1 MLSSLRPLS
10 SMLTRGVA
18 AVVQHSREQRR
29 KKVFG
34 CPLPRLPVVAG
45 KAQSS
50 PPTARGNIEGNGA
63 RGRPSRRKK
72 EQLYRHQAVL
82 DIQRLTT
89 SILNML
95 QTLFR
100 QPNQS
105 ENQSETSQK
114 PVRNQHKCC
123 CWSCC
128 FCCCHGRYYRKSGS
142 KNKGS
147 SRSSSSSSSICVNF
161 MMVSDWFLSGLS
173 WCLTGFLTGEE
184 DH

>member
-1 MLSSLRPLS
+1 MRFYARCVRSSMLSSLRPVS

-29 KKVFG
+29 KTNFWG
-34 CPLPRLPVVAG
+34 CPLPRWPVVAG

-89 SILNML
+89 SILNLL

-100 QPNQS
+100 QPIRPLFERKRPFEVS
-105 ENQSETSQK
+105 KKMENTEQRTLL
-114 PVRNQHKCC
+114 
-123 CWSCC
+123 
-128 FCCCHGRYYRKSGS
+128 
-142 KNKGS
+142 
-147 SRSSSSSSSICVNF
+147 
-161 MMVSDWFLSGLS
+161 M
-173 WCLTGFLTGEE
+173 LTGRLPKIQ
-184 DH
+184 